1 MKQRIKTLQMIHFAI
16 ITGLIIAYFI
26 ILDKGAITNFKTP
39 KIDTD
44 SIVFVLLPILA
55 ILLSNFMF
63 KNMIGKI
70 DSKSNIEDKISVYQ
84 TASIIRWAILEFA
97 AFFLLFSKQE
107 FFAFGLIII
116 LYLLILRPTEDKLKN
131 DLKEV

>member
-1 MKQRIKTLQMIHFAI
+1 MIHFAI

>member
-1 MKQRIKTLQMIHFAI
+1 MIHFAI

-107 FFAFGLIII
+107 LFAFGLIII